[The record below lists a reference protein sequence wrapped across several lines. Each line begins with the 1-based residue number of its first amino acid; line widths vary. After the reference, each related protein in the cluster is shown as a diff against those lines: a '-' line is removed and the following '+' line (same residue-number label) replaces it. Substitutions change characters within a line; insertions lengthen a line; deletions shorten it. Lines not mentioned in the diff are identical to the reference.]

1 MSISYSEWKEMG
13 FSKGTTAG
21 DRQRHE
27 RTDTKDKATD
37 FGDHKETIKMI

>member
-1 MSISYSEWKEMG
+1 MG